1 MKKIN
6 NNLNYKL
13 IINGIK
19 AQNKKV
25 GTIINSKWKV
35 IKVFKKISSNK
46 SNIINKQKIGNK
58 PKIGDKVKI
67 IIKPYN
73 KKIIKSGIVKRVL
86 TKKKFHSRGHKVE
99 LKNGTVGR
107 II

>member
-25 GTIINSKWKV
+25 GTIINSEWKV

-46 SNIINKQKIGNK
+46 SNKLSK
-58 PKIGDKVKI
+58 PKVGDKV
-67 IIKPYN
+67 
-73 KKIIKSGIVKRVL
+73 
-86 TKKKFHSRGHKVE
+86 
-99 LKNGTVGR
+99 
-107 II
+107 